1 MTLRG
6 ALMAQEPFNRRGGLK
21 AAPSSFKV
29 PALTMAPLAVSL
41 AHARA

>member
-6 ALMAQEPFNRRGGLK
+6 ALVAQEPFNRSGWLK

-29 PALTMAPLAVSL
+29 PALTRALLAVSL
-41 AHARA
+41 AHAWA